1 MLKTNPKI
9 WDEPHHTDQ
18 KVIHIEP
25 VTRLEGHAK
34 IDIFLDDKGNV
45 QDAYFQVVELRGFEE
60 FCRGRPAEEMPRIVT
75 RLCGVCPWPHHLAS
89 SRALDMLF
97 DATPPPTAHKIRELG
112 YCAHMLESHL
122 EHIYALGPAPDLVLG
137 PAADPA
143 KRNVLGVIEAVGI
156 ELGTKVIQHRGHAVE
171 IESLV
176 GGKST
181 HPVFSI
187 PGGVSRPLTTVVRDR
202 IRVLADKLLAFTDLT
217 LTIVDDVILSNK
229 DYMDIILNRDLYYHE
244 SYHMGMVDDD
254 DALTYYGGKLA
265 VMAPDGTR
273 VGKFSE
279 NEYLDNVAEHPV
291 PWSYLKF
298 PYLKKVGW
306 KGLTDGMDSGLYRV
320 APLSRLNVAHHMATP
335 RAQKAY
341 EAFFQALGNK
351 PVQNSLA
358 FHWARA
364 IECVYAAERLV
375 ELVND
380 PQITGDDFRT
390 VSTTVRGEGIGI
402 IEAPRGTLFHHY
414 RTDDRG
420 LITDVNLIVA
430 SAQNYGA
437 MNIDVRKVAKALIKD
452 GKVSNGIL
460 NMVEMAF
467 RSYDPCFSCATH
479 AAVGRMP
486 LVLVIHDAG
495 GNEVQRLSRAR

>member
-1 MLKTNPKI
+1 MPKI
-9 WDEPHHTDQ
+9 WDETHHTDER
-18 KVIHIEP
+18 VITIEP

-34 IDIFLDDKGNV
+34 IDIFLDADGNV
-45 QDAYFQVVELRGFEE
+45 ENTYFQVVELRGFEE
-60 FCRGRPAEEMPRIVT
+60 FCKGRPAEEMPRIVT

-89 SRALDMLF
+89 SRALDRLF
-97 DATPPPTAHKIRELG
+97 DAPPPPTAHKIRELG

-143 KRNVLGVIEAVGI
+143 KRNLLGVIEAVGI
-156 ELGTKVIQHRGHAVE
+156 EVGKKVIQHRAYAVE
-171 IESLV
+171 IENLV

-187 PGGVSRPLTTVVRDR
+187 PGGVSRPLTQEQVDR
-202 IRVLADKLLAFTDLT
+202 IRALADLLVEFSEFTLKV
-217 LTIVDDVILSNK
+217 VDDVVLSNK
-229 DYMDIILNRDLYYHE
+229 EYMTIILNKDLYYHS
-244 SYHMGMVDDD
+244 SYHMGMVD
-254 DALTYYGGKLA
+254 AQGKLAYYGGKLA

-273 VGKFSE
+273 TASFAE
-279 NEYLDNVAEHPV
+279 EEYLDYVAEHPV

-306 KGLTDGMDSGLYRV
+306 AGLTDGMESGLYRV
-320 APLSRLNVAHHMATP
+320 APLSRLNVSEGMSTP
-335 RAQKAY
+335 KAQKEY
-341 EAFFQALGNK
+341 ERFFATLGPK

-364 IECVYAAERLV
+364 VECLYAAERLR
-375 ELVND
+375 ELAHD
-380 PQITGDDFRT
+380 PEVLGADYRT
-390 VSTTVRGEGIGI
+390 LSRGVVGEGIGI

-414 RTDDRG
+414 RTDAQG
-420 LITDVNLIVA
+420 MMTDLNLVVA

-437 MNIDVRKVAKALIKD
+437 MNIDIRKVATALIK
-452 GKVSNGIL
+452 GGQVSNGIL
-460 NMVEMAF
+460 NMVEMGF

-479 AAVGRMP
+479 AAIGQMP
-486 LVLVIHDAG
+486 LELLIHDRDG
-495 GNEVQRLSRAR
+495 EVTQRISR